1 MQTVYRQSF
10 KKFYMQ
16 TGASESAFVW
26 QLCQKNG
33 RNSLSLSHRKKAKN
47 ILLKTS
53 RHYGNNDYAIIH
65 ARFDR
70 HFPRRGK
77 IMSSQTQTLKDT
89 RKKIYI
95 NVFCNICLY
104 VMYSEEHRVFNVF
117 TEDFRAWL
125 SALHRN
131 CGETLTMMMTTTIVR
146 SIYRGRR
153 LCETREKNFNININ
167 KRTSDHC

>member
-89 RKKIYI
+89 RKKNIY
-95 NVFCNICLY
+95 
-104 VMYSEEHRVFNVF
+104 
-117 TEDFRAWL
+117 
-125 SALHRN
+125 
-131 CGETLTMMMTTTIVR
+131 
-146 SIYRGRR
+146 
-153 LCETREKNFNININ
+153 
-167 KRTSDHC
+167 KRIL